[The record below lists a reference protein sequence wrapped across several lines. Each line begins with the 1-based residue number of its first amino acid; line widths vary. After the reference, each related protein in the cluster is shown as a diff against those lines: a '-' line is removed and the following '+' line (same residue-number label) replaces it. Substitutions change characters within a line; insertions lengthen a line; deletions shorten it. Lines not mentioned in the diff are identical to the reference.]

1 MSCISMLAGIAI
13 YVLLRPTEALAIT
26 LILDYFPIITIW
38 RENLVSYNYPSWVL
52 YNLPDFLWAYSYS
65 LFIISMWGFDRK
77 LENIVWLST
86 IPLLTLGHEISQYFN
101 LLPGTF
107 DILDIIFTI
116 GAILASIIT
125 IKIIKTIKSK
135 GECLEVE

>member
-13 YVLLRPTEALAIT
+13 YVLLRPTEALAIV
-26 LILDYFPIITIW
+26 LLLDHFPIITIW

-65 LFIISMWGFDRK
+65 LFIISMWGFERN
-77 LENIVWLST
+77 LESIIWLST
-86 IPLLTLGHEISQYFN
+86 IPVLTLGYEISQYFN

-125 IKIIKTIKSK
+125 MKTIKSK

>member
-1 MSCISMLAGIAI
+1 MLAGIAI
-13 YVLLRPTEALAIT
+13 YVLLRPTEAQAVT
-26 LILDYFPIITIW
+26 LLLDLFPIIDIL
-38 RENLVSYNYPSWVL
+38 RENMVSHSYPSWVL

-65 LFIISMWGFDRK
+65 LFIISMWGFK
-77 LENIVWLST
+77 MNLESIIWLST
-86 IPLLTLGHEISQYFN
+86 IPVLTLGYEISQYFN

-125 IKIIKTIKSK
+125 IKTIKSK
-135 GECLEVE
+135 GECLEIE

>member
-1 MSCISMLAGIAI
+1 MLAGIAI
-13 YVLLRPTEALAIT
+13 YVLLRPTEAQAVT
-26 LILDYFPIITIW
+26 LLLDLFPIIDTL
-38 RENLVSYNYPSWVL
+38 RENLVNYNYPSWVL

-65 LFIISMWGFDRK
+65 LFIIYMWGFERN
-77 LENIVWLST
+77 LENIIWLST
-86 IPLLTLGHEISQYFN
+86 IPVLTLGYEISQYFN

-125 IKIIKTIKSK
+125 IKTIKSK